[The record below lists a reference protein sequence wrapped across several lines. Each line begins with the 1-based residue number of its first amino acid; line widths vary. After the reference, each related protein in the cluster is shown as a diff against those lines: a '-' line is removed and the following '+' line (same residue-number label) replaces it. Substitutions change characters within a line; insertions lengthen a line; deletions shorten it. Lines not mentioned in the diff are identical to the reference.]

1 MANDNIIR
9 FPDSSRGAAAG
20 AIDPYLADA
29 RDLVARRLREAM
41 RAFSEMVQQDLM
53 QQADRSEEREQR
65 KFLMDTRDKLME
77 RANRLEALVAAQ
89 WQREFDAAACGKAA
103 TKAAVHGLEELSLVD
118 DGELDE
124 DLIVKAIG
132 AKIREQADEALFGVE
147 RRVAHLT
154 RRPGLGPD
162 DHPAAPPV
170 LGRALRGAL
179 HEAEFSGP
187 ERILLLQHLA
197 RGGADLAGIYRDLDS
212 HLIGKNILPNLKRSY
227 EREQGA
233 APARSPVAHGPAAFL
248 PAAEGVP
255 PAPQGGQFA
264 PPMPEDVFG
273 LLQRLVAPDA
283 VVAAPGTTVAMAPVS
298 GGGEPQAAVAGR
310 IGSAP
315 GPQVWAFLNT
325 IQRRSAPAG
334 TGPFSTQA
342 LREIKTST
350 AAEDLNPLDAI
361 TVDIVAMLFD
371 LVFEDKEVPDPI
383 KALVGRLQIPVL
395 KVAMLDKT
403 FFSSRAHPAR
413 RLLDGIS
420 RAAVRWGQSG
430 THEDP
435 LYREVARIVERVQNE
450 FAQDTNLF
458 ENLCVELEEFLANED
473 KAAEAW
479 ASRAAPLVAEREKR
493 EAAEAA
499 AAQAVMAWRAKAVPE
514 TVRDL
519 LEHEWKS
526 LLAHFHFHDDE
537 GGWVDAMRVGNDL
550 VASVQSRTEAREI
563 KALARKLPVLVRD
576 VQTGFDRLGTLP
588 ARRFELIDSLFS
600 IHAAILRG
608 AEVVAAPKP
617 AEPETPVPTDADAV
631 LASRRLDD
639 GELVVESLA
648 IVGTQPPESLSET
661 ARRQVADMKRGDW
674 VEFRHAEGN
683 PRYRLSWVSP
693 QRGVLLFTN
702 PQSPRAI
709 AVSPDALALQFEHG
723 EAVPVSALPIFD
735 RALDR
740 ALDTLKAA

>member
-1 MANDNIIR
+1 MANENIIS
-9 FPDSSRGAAAG
+9 FPNGSRAQSHGPT
-20 AIDPYLADA
+20 DPFLADA

-41 RAFSEMVQQDLM
+41 RTFSELVQADLM
-53 QQADRSEEREQR
+53 QQADRAEEREQR

-89 WQREFDAAACGKAA
+89 WQREFDAAAQGKAA
-103 TKAAVHGLEELSLVD
+103 TKAAVHGLEELSLVE

-132 AKIREQADEALFGVE
+132 SRLREQADEALFGVE
-147 RRVAHLT
+147 RRLAHLM
-154 RRPGLGPD
+154 RRPDLGPD
-162 DHPAAPPV
+162 DHPAAPAV
-170 LGRALRGAL
+170 IGRALRSAL

-187 ERILLLQHLA
+187 ERKLLFQHLM
-197 RGGADLAGIYRDLDS
+197 RDGADLADIYRELDS
-212 HLIGKNILPNLKRSY
+212 HLVGRNILPNLKRSY
-227 EREQGA
+227 EREQRPGMPRPAGQPAGTA
-233 APARSPVAHGPAAFL
+233 APSPAQADA
-248 PAAEGVP
+248 
-255 PAPQGGQFA
+255 A
-264 PPMPEDVFG
+264 PPTASHSAAAVPEDVFG
-273 LLQRLVAPDA
+273 LLQRLVAPGTVLAGPAGGLHAPMPPGTPLAGDGR
-283 VVAAPGTTVAMAPVS
+283 VVAGPA
-298 GGGEPQAAVAGR
+298 
-310 IGSAP
+310 
-315 GPQVWAFLNT
+315 PQVWAFLNT
-325 IQRRSAPAG
+325 IQRRSTPAG
-334 TGPFSTQA
+334 EGPFSTQA
-342 LREIKTST
+342 LRDFKVN
-350 AAEDLNPLDAI
+350 AASEGLNQFDAI

-371 LVFEDKEVPDPI
+371 LVFEDRDIPDPI

-395 KVAMLDKT
+395 KVAMLDKG

-430 THEDP
+430 NHDDP

-450 FAQDTNLF
+450 FAQETGLF
-458 ENLCVELEEFLANED
+458 EELCGELDEFLANED

-479 ASRAAPLVAEREKR
+479 AMRAVPLVAEREKR
-493 EAAEAA
+493 EAADVA
-499 AAQAVMAWRAKAVPE
+499 AAQAVAAWRAKAVPE
-514 TVRDL
+514 PVRDL
-519 LEHEWKS
+519 LENEWKT
-526 LLAHFHFHDDE
+526 LLAHFHFHGDE

-550 VASVQSRTEAREI
+550 VASVQPRSEAREI
-563 KALARKLPVLVRD
+563 KALARKLPILVKD

-608 AEVVAAPKP
+608 AEVAAAPKA
-617 AEPETPVPTDADAV
+617 AEPAPQEPSDSDAV

-648 IVGTQPPESLSET
+648 IVGNTPPESLSEA
-661 ARRQVADMKRGDW
+661 ARRQVAELKRGDW

-735 RALDR
+735 RALGR
-740 ALDTLKAA
+740 ALDNLKAA